1 MAGQTCPGRGTPKRC
16 KEAAT
21 PAYWLGRGL
30 GWGTGLAKPTETPQL
45 PGLQGTRPLSEPLPS
60 CLCRSKI
67 ILKEPGLEDLGTYSV
82 VVTDADEDISA
93 SHTLTEEGDAPVPQP
108 PPQRD
113 DPDTGSQA
121 QIPQRPARSNK
132 NE

>member
-1 MAGQTCPGRGTPKRC
+1 MKVAGQTCPGQGTPKRC

-30 GWGTGLAKPTETPQL
+30 GWGAGLAKPTETPQL

-67 ILKEPGLEDLGTYSV
+67 ILKEPGLKDLGTYSV
-82 VVTDADEDISA
+82 VVTDADEEISA
-93 SHTLTEEGDAPVPQP
+93 SHTLTEEGDAPCSTATSPERRPRHGVPNTNTPEASKKQ
-108 PPQRD
+108 
-113 DPDTGSQA
+113 
-121 QIPQRPARSNK
+121 
-132 NE
+132 